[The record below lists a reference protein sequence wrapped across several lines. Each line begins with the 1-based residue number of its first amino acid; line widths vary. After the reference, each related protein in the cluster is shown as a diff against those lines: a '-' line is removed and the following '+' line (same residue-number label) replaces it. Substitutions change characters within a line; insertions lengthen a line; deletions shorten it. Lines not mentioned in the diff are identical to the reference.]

1 MRNSHSTRGS
11 WMFLL
16 HTWKRNGVHVL
27 LETGQE
33 AAMVRIKAKCQQEPK
48 LRKKHN
54 VNNEEATAKKAE
66 IEFQAP
72 HPTPFPTSPKNV
84 LWLERSW

>member
-1 MRNSHSTRGS
+1 
-11 WMFLL
+11 MFLL